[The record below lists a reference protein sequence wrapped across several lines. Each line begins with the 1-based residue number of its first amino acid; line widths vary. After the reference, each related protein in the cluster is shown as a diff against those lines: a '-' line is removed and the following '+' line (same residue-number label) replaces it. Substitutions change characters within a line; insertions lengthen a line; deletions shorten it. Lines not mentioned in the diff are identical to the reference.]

1 MIVLT
6 SAAYIDPEF
15 SAEFGPL
22 PPAFL
27 PVGNR
32 PLYAHQA
39 RHLPADERRVLTI
52 PESFSPSP
60 VDEAHLAALGIEVLR
75 LPEKLSLGESIVFCV
90 NLAGHP
96 PDAPLRIL
104 HGDTL
109 IEDLP
114 GGDALDVVTLSE
126 VDGAYDWA
134 VWHDE
139 GEPRLARLD
148 APHEPERTR
157 IANGYFAFSDTGLL
171 VRSILAAS
179 GSFVDGINRYDR
191 QRPLRGV
198 DVGHWFD
205 LGHLHTYYRSRA
217 RITTQRAFNRL
228 LIDGTVVRKSSRD
241 RAKMQAEYDW
251 FRSVPPDLRVHLPQM
266 VRAIEGEWS
275 GYELQ
280 YLYLPTL
287 ADLYVFARLP
297 AFVWRQIFTACF
309 RFLDACSRH
318 QGPPPPGLDA
328 FFTAKTRDR
337 VSEFVRQRGIDPDA
351 PRTVDGRDV
360 PGITAVMKAVDAI
373 VAAMPAAAAGS
384 VMHGDFCFSNV
395 LFDFRSQSIQV
406 IDPRGRLPDGT
417 PSVYGDRRYD
427 LAKLAHSVLGLYDFI
442 MAGYFRLDQ
451 AGSDTRLDIP
461 VGPAIGEV
469 QALFR
474 RLVAERYGLSPREL
488 TAMQV
493 HLFLSMLPLH
503 ADDPARQDALLANAL
518 RLYATLD

>member
-15 SAEFGPL
+15 SAEFGQL

-39 RHLPADERRVLTI
+39 RHLPAGERRVLTI

-60 VDEAHLAALGIEVLR
+60 IDEARLASLGIEVLR
-75 LPEKLSLGESIVFCV
+75 LPEDLSLGESIIFCV

-114 GGDALDVVTLSE
+114 GDALDVVTLSE

-134 VWHDE
+134 VWHD
-139 GEPRLARLD
+139 GDGPRLARLD
-148 APHEPERTR
+148 APHEAERTR

-179 GSFVDGINRYDR
+179 GRFVEGINRYDQR
-191 QRPLRGV
+191 RPLRGV
-198 DVGHWFD
+198 DVAHWFD

-241 RAKMQAEYDW
+241 RAKMQAEHDW
-251 FRSVPPDLRVHLPQM
+251 FRSVPPDLRIHLPQL
-266 VRAIEGEWS
+266 VREIAGEWS
-275 GYELQ
+275 GYEIE

-297 AFVWRQIFTACF
+297 AFMWRQIFAACF
-309 RFLDACSRH
+309 RFLEACSRH
-318 QGPPPPGLDA
+318 QGPPPPAPAA
-328 FFTAKTRDR
+328 FFNAKTRGR
-337 VSEFVRQRGIDPDA
+337 VGEFVRQRGIDADA
-351 PRTVDGRDV
+351 PRTVDGRAV
-360 PGITAVMKAVDAI
+360 PGINAVMDAVDAI

-395 LFDFRSQSIQV
+395 FFDFRSRSV
-406 IDPRGRLPDGT
+406 KVVDPRGCLPDGT
-417 PSVYGDRRYD
+417 PSVYGDPRYD

-451 AGSDTRLDIP
+451 AGGDTRLDVP
-461 VGPAIGEV
+461 LWPAVGEV
-469 QALFR
+469 QALFQ
-474 RLVAERYGLSPREL
+474 RLVTEHYGLSPREL

-518 RLYATLD
+518 RLYATLE